1 MPPNRKCSPR
11 YRNRKQDMTTQPRKI
26 IVDCDPGVDDALALM
41 LATTA
46 PDAVQIL
53 GITTVAGNVPLEK
66 TTRNAQWVMQMLG
79 RPDIPVHAGC
89 SRPIMHRTGR
99 TASVH
104 GTEGLGSIQPEDVAP
119 AAPDVH
125 AVDFLIE
132 TVRRHPGAITL
143 CCLGPMTNIALAM
156 LKAPDMAQQLEQIV
170 FMGGAACVPGNI
182 TPAAEFNFHVDPHAA
197 HVVLSTGRN
206 LTMFGLDVT
215 RRMTVPAGRMEAMRR
230 HATDP
235 ARMMVR
241 MLDDYAHGDPAL
253 HDPCV
258 IAHLLRP
265 DLFSGVAGHVQVDCT
280 SALDYGRSVA
290 ALSERHRD
298 GRDPNCRIMMQGD
311 RDGLVDLLAHALT
324 RLAGGNTGH

>member
-1 MPPNRKCSPR
+1 MK
-11 YRNRKQDMTTQPRKI
+11 TQPRRI

-46 PDAVQIL
+46 PDAVQIM

-66 TTRNAQWVMQMLG
+66 TTRNARWIMHKLG

-89 SRPIMHRTGR
+89 SRPLMHATGR

-104 GTEGLGSIQPEDVAP
+104 GVDGLGSIRAEDVAP
-119 AAPDVH
+119 AASNAH
-125 AVDFLIE
+125 AIDFLIE
-132 TVRRHPGAITL
+132 TVCRHPGEITL

-156 LKAPDMAQQLEQIV
+156 IKMPDVAPKLGQIV
-170 FMGGAACVPGNI
+170 FMGGAAFVPGNI

-197 HVVLSTGRN
+197 HIVLSTGRN

-215 RRMTVPAGRMEAMRR
+215 RQMTVPAERMETMRR
-230 HATDP
+230 HVTDP

-265 DLFSGVAGHVQVDCT
+265 DLFTGIEGLVQVDCA
-280 SALDYGRSVA
+280 SVLDYGRTVA
-290 ALSERHRD
+290 AISERHRD
-298 GRDPNCRIMMQGD
+298 GRPPNCQIMTQGN
-311 RDGLVDLLAHALT
+311 RDGLLDLLAHALT
-324 RLAGGNTGH
+324 RLETV